1 MRKNQFTANSDLL
14 TTDQAAALLGL
25 SPSTLNTWRCRK
37 TVEIPGLVRIGRSVR
52 YSRLALTQFIES
64 GGSTSQLTGGGK

>member
-1 MRKNQFTANSDLL
+1 MNQIPVTLNSDLL
-14 TTDQAAALLGL
+14 TTEQAAEFLGL
-25 SPSTLNTWRCRK
+25 SPSTLNTWRCRG
-37 TVEIPGLVRIGRSVR
+37 TVEIPGLVRIGRAVR